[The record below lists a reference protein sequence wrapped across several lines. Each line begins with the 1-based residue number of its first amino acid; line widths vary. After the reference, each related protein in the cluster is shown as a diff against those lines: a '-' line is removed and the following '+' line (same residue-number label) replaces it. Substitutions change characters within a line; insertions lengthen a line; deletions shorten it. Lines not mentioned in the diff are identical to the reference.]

1 MIVNQNLFICKSV
14 GDLRIKYR
22 KKIEN
27 VKIALKK
34 KKQRKKRKKTCVS
47 LISNIIIGSNK
58 NLFLRHPHIDK
69 LLTAIFYE
77 MLWLIVLF
85 YFIRCF
91 ASLLWDVQGCRLYW
105 AGVMP
110 YIGYCCGSL
119 TYCGKGIRMGKRC
132 YKILVRDVPCAWV
145 SLFVYHC
152 VKGVQI

>member
-1 MIVNQNLFICKSV
+1 M
-14 GDLRIKYR
+14 
-22 KKIEN
+22 
-27 VKIALKK
+27 
-34 KKQRKKRKKTCVS
+34 
-47 LISNIIIGSNK
+47 
-58 NLFLRHPHIDK
+58 
-69 LLTAIFYE
+69 
-77 MLWLIVLF
+77 LF

-110 YIGYCCGSL
+110 YIGYCRGSL

-152 VKGVQI
+152 ERCPNKEFFLVRIFPHSDWIWRDTEYLSVFSPNAGKSGREKTPYLNTFHAVTAGKADQLQLTFTCLKSTKEKLENSVKNV